1 MILKDTKIH
10 LSSILAL
17 GMFAVFL
24 LAPVLWMA
32 IA

>member
-1 MILKDTKIH
+1 MTFKNTKIH

-24 LAPVLWMA
+24 LAPVLWTA

>member
-1 MILKDTKIH
+1 MTFKKTRID

-17 GMFAVFL
+17 GVFAVFL